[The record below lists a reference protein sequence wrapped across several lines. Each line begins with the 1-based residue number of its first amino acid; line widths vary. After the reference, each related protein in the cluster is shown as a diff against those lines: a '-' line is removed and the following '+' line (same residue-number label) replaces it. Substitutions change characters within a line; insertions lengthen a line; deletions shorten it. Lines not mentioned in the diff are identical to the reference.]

1 MDNLFCYIEKY
12 RDINFNDKD
21 ITEIDILIFSQIPV
35 WRFKNLLTKYNDGI
49 KISYLWELSKKDIDK
64 DVYKRTYKI
73 MENICSAKRY
83 KDIIIKN
90 YQYYCSND
98 TQFGA
103 FTLVLPNNY
112 ICVVYQGTDDTIGS
126 WKDNFKLS
134 YEYPTISQNMAIEYL
149 NNTIDS
155 DNSKVIVCGHSK
167 GGNLA
172 LVSSMNINYNLNK
185 IYSFDGPGLRC
196 EEFKSIKYKLIKS
209 KLVNIVPES
218 SCVGVILEQENVK
231 FVKSNGSALVQ
242 HDSLNWCVND
252 DEFLITNQS
261 NVSKKID
268 LLINKWF
275 SKLDYEERKEKFN
288 QIYDMFDNLGISKFS
303 DIKEKKIENIYKL
316 ISSYKHISIDIKRL
330 VLNIVKILIIDYVKN
345 KEKFS
350 GRFYLMDKYEKLMI
364 ERTKTKNSIER
375 MKRERRLHTFIW
387 WCSPDCGYGMDAI
400 AGPAQILCYIVLL
413 VSLGLF
419 ITGNLSGEFLHC
431 AGLYSICTGGLAV
444 AISRFAYKN
453 YYNNE
458 ELELNKAK
466 LNYIDASLA
475 SMSLDKGKEK
485 NISNNEKSN
494 NVIQNKKELV
504 DSQSQEFELLR
515 VKSEKLNLVLL
526 KRLLQKAKK
535 EYVTHEYESLIQ
547 ELGPEYQP
555 ILDDLLSKI
564 EKNDD
569 KVMRK

>member
-21 ITEIDILIFSQIPV
+21 ITEIDILIFSQITV

-103 FTLVLPNNY
+103 FSLILPNNY

-172 LVSSMNINYNLNK
+172 LVSSMNMNYNFNK

-209 KLVNIVPES
+209 KLINIVPEA

-242 HDSLNWCVND
+242 HDPLNWCVND

-261 NVSKKID
+261 NVS
-268 LLINKWF
+268 
-275 SKLDYEERKEKFN
+275 
-288 QIYDMFDNLGISKFS
+288 
-303 DIKEKKIENIYKL
+303 KKIENIYKL

-330 VLNIVKILIIDYVKN
+330 VLNIIKILIIDYVKN
-345 KEKFS
+345 KENFS

-400 AGPAQILCYIVLL
+400 LGPAQILNYIALL
-413 VSLGLF
+413 VFLGLF
-419 ITGNLSGEFLHC
+419 TMGNLSGEFLQV

-466 LNYIDASLA
+466 
-475 SMSLDKGKEK
+475 
-485 NISNNEKSN
+485 
-494 NVIQNKKELV
+494 
-504 DSQSQEFELLR
+504 
-515 VKSEKLNLVLL
+515 
-526 KRLLQKAKK
+526 
-535 EYVTHEYESLIQ
+535 
-547 ELGPEYQP
+547 
-555 ILDDLLSKI
+555 
-564 EKNDD
+564 
-569 KVMRK
+569 